1 MKKDKILQWSKMIF
15 DKIVYIIEFLLSVVL
30 MKQILNIFTTKQ
42 YNGYYPLDK
51 IICVGII
58 GIIIIAIMIYI
69 CKKNKNAIEKT
80 FLAFAIPLAIGYAL
94 FVIPLNVPDEGTHV
108 VRAYDISLGNIFTRI
123 DDEGNSFST
132 IIKEIENYSHNRI
145 RNYQNIYDEIS
156 KTTDYK
162 EQIDTAC
169 AAQGNSPILYIGSSI
184 AIIICRIFN
193 LNIFLAIYAGRLL
206 NIVIFLMLGY
216 LTIKILPFGKI
227 MMSLYLC
234 MPMMLQQAGSC
245 SADAVLNA
253 VLIYYIAYLLY
264 AVFKKT
270 ELTLKDKIILFV
282 LTALIAMFKYIYI
295 LVAGILFITIFSK
308 KEERKQNLRT
318 IGIMI
323 LIGSI
328 FAIGWFMISSKLTST
343 PQSFKEYYTT
353 ANVDSSKQIEF
364 IKANPLKFVET
375 FVKEFMIYG
384 SEYIFG
390 AVGSQLGWLNINP
403 NMGII
408 VGYILLLVISAISEE
423 SEYELTAKAK
433 VWIITII
440 LAISALLKM
449 VMYITW
455 TPIGMDRICGVQGRY
470 YTPILFL
477 AIMCLIKKNNNWK
490 VKNLN
495 EKTMTIAFI
504 LNVFTLLTVVNS
516 YL

>member
-1 MKKDKILQWSKMIF
+1 MKNKVLQVSKTIF
-15 DKIVYIIEFLLSVVL
+15 NKIVYIIEFLLSVIL

-42 YNGYYPLDK
+42 YDGYYPLDK

-69 CKKNKNAIEKT
+69 CQKNKHIIEKT
-80 FLAFAIPLAIGYAL
+80 FLAFAIPLAIGYAI
-94 FVIPLNVPDEGTHV
+94 FIMPLNVPDEGSHII
-108 VRAYDISLGNIFTRI
+108 RAYDISLGNIFTRI
-123 DDEGNSFST
+123 DDEGNSYST
-132 IIKEIENYSHNRI
+132 IIKEIENYSYNRVK
-145 RNYQNIYDEIS
+145 NYQDVYNEIS

-162 EQIDTAC
+162 EQVNTAC
-169 AAQGNSPILYIGSSI
+169 AAQGNSPILYIGSSLSI
-184 AIIICRIFN
+184 MVCRIFN

-206 NIVIFLMLGY
+206 NVVIFLTLGY
-216 LTIKILPFGKI
+216 LTIKIIPFGKI

-245 SADAVLNA
+245 SSDAILNA
-253 VLIYYIAYLLY
+253 TLIYYIAYLLY

-270 ELTLKDKIILFV
+270 QLTKKDKIILFT
-282 LTALIAMFKYIYI
+282 LTALVAMFKYIYI

-308 KEERKQNLRT
+308 REERKQNLKT
-318 IGIMI
+318 IAIMI

-328 FAIGWFMISSKLTST
+328 FAIGWFIITSKLKSA
-343 PQSFKEYYTT
+343 PGPFIEYYKT
-353 ANVDSSKQIEF
+353 ANVDSAKQIEF
-364 IKANPLKFVET
+364 VKENPLKFVKT
-375 FVKEFMIYG
+375 FAKEFMIYG
-384 SEYIFG
+384 PEYIFG

-408 VGYILLLVISAISEE
+408 VGYILLLVIAAISEE
-423 SEYELTAKAK
+423 SEYEITPKAK
-433 VWIITII
+433 VWIITLI
-440 LAISALLKM
+440 LVISALLKM

-455 TPIGMDRICGVQGRY
+455 TPVGMDRICGVQGRY